1 MPTGQP
7 FTRICQQL
15 AQLRSESQRADLH
28 LHTCHSDGVW
38 TPTELVQRA
47 AARGLGAIAI
57 TDHDTCSALPEACTA
72 VRGLA
77 SAPEIIAGVEI
88 TCEFRGNELHLL
100 GYFIDADEPALD
112 SALAGLREQRRLRFQ
127 HMADLLSRAGLPLD
141 GIEVQSRIE
150 SGCSLGRRDLAG
162 MMVRAGHVPTVG
174 QAFARYLRDGTPFA
188 VPKQALAVAE
198 ALALVHA
205 AGGIGSWAHPPQEI
219 ELEQVIELRELGLI
233 ALEAVQPSYTSA
245 RARRIREL
253 ALAAGLLVSGGSDCH
268 GPTPVSRTLG
278 SWGIRRNELDL
289 LRTSAR
295 NRDVVCGR
303 EREF

>member
-7 FTRICQQL
+7 FTRLCQQL

-57 TDHDTCSALPEACTA
+57 TDHDTCSALPEARTA
-72 VRGLA
+72 ARGLA
-77 SAPEIIAGVEI
+77 SAPEIVAGVEI

-100 GYFIDADEPALD
+100 GYFLDADEPALD

-127 HMADLLSRAGLPLD
+127 HMVDLLSRAGLPLD

-162 MMVRAGHVPTVG
+162 MMVRAGHVETVG
-174 QAFARYLRDGTPFA
+174 QAFARYLRDGTPYA
-188 VPKQALAVAE
+188 VPKRGLPVAE
-198 ALALVHA
+198 ALALVRA
-205 AGGIGSWAHPPQEI
+205 AGGISSWAHPPQDI
-219 ELEQVIELRELGLI
+219 ELEQVIELRELGLG
-233 ALEAVQPSYTSA
+233 ALEAVHPSYTSA
-245 RARRIREL
+245 RSRGFREL
-253 ALAAGLLVSGGSDCH
+253 ARAAGLLVSGGSDCH
-268 GPTPVSRTLG
+268 GPTPVSRALG
-278 SWGIRRNELDL
+278 SWGIRRDELNL
-289 LRTSAR
+289 LRLSAR
-295 NRDVVCGR
+295 DHGAVSSG

>member
-15 AQLRSESQRADLH
+15 AQLRAESPRADLH

-38 TPTELVQRA
+38 TPTEVVQRA

-57 TDHDTCSALPEACTA
+57 TDHDTCSALPESRAA
-72 VRGLA
+72 VRGLE

-88 TCEFRGNELHLL
+88 TCEFDGNELHLL
-100 GYFIDADEPALD
+100 GYFIDPDEAALD

-127 HMADLLSRAGLPLD
+127 HMVDLLSRAGLKLD
-141 GIEVQSRIE
+141 DIEVQSRIE

-162 MMVRAGHVPTVG
+162 MMVHAGHVPTVG

-188 VPKQALAVAE
+188 VPKRGVPVAE
-198 ALALVHA
+198 ALALVRA
-205 AGGIGSWAHPPQEI
+205 AGGVGSWAHPPQDV
-219 ELEQVIELRELGLI
+219 ELEQVIELRELGLG
-233 ALEAVQPSYTSA
+233 ALEAVHPSYTSA
-245 RARRIREL
+245 RSRRIREL
-253 ALAAGLLVSGGSDCH
+253 AHAAGLRISGGSDCH

-278 SWGIRRNELDL
+278 SWGIRRDELES
-289 LRTSAR
+289 LRASAR
-295 NRDVVCGR
+295 IRDAVSNG